1 MAKTV
6 DITRSPNGA
15 VVVTINGNARTLSNP
30 ENVQIKQYY
39 GIDDEHGLGSAL
51 LGLTIK
57 SPHNEFY
64 VKITTLDTFTINGTT
79 APTVIPDQIYILA
92 NYIFSGPSVVS
103 EAFVKLN
110 QTITFVAP
118 ASVPHTNPAFQ
129 LVGTSSSGLPVSFAS
144 SDNTKFTCTG
154 PNGATLTP
162 VGAGSANIT
171 ASQAGNTWYNAAT
184 NVVVPYALT

>member
-1 MAKTV
+1 MKTV

-30 ENVQIKQYY
+30 ENVQIKPYY
-39 GIDDEHGLGSAL
+39 GIDDENGIGSAL

-57 SPHNEFY
+57 SPGNEFW
-64 VKITTLDTFTINGTT
+64 VKITLLDTFTINGVT
-79 APTVIPDQIYILA
+79 APVIVPDQIYFLA
-92 NYIFSGPSVVS
+92 NYIFAGQSTFSS
-103 EAFVKLN
+103 TIVKLN
-110 QTITFVAP
+110 QTITFPTP
-118 ASVPHTNPAFQ
+118 ASVPHTAPAFK
-129 LVGTSSSGLPVSFAS
+129 LVATSSSGLPVSFAS

-162 VGAGSANIT
+162 VGAGAANIT

-184 NVVVPYALT
+184 NVVNPYTLT